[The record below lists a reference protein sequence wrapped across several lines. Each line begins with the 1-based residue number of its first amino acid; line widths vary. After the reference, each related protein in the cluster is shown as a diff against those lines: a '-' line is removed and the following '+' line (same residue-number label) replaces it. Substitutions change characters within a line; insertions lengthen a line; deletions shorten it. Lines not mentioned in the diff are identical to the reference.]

1 MTEPTDLIT
10 DLTSDEV
17 MALYAL
23 KQRGYEASIRHT
35 SEGVQW
41 ECQGL
46 VSGSF
51 PTGKEALKNLAT
63 YAKLGELTP

>member
-1 MTEPTDLIT
+1 
-10 DLTSDEV
+10 

-46 VSGSF
+46 VSGFF

>member
-10 DLTSDEV
+10 DLTSDDV

-23 KQRGYEASIRHT
+23 KQRGHEVAIRHT

-46 VSGSF
+46 ISASF
-51 PTGKEALKNLAT
+51 PTGKDAIKNLAT
-63 YAKLGELTP
+63 YSKLGELTT